1 MPGATDK
8 IMQLV
13 QRELKKNPKATTK
26 ELYAKAKKANRS
38 VSRLNI
44 RQFHAKYPLQVKRK
58 MAPRKPRKTRA
69 KRTVAAPRGAPVP
82 ETRRQAVRAIL
93 LEFAKNLA
101 VAESQAETIDLV
113 RNLDK
118 YVDRIVKAAG

>member
-13 QRELKKNPKATTK
+13 QRELKKNPKAPSK
-26 ELYAKAKKANRS
+26 ELYEKAKKASRS
-38 VSRLNI
+38 VSRMSL

-58 MAPRKPRKTRA
+58 LAPKKPRKPRTQKRA
-69 KRTVAAPRGAPVP
+69 ATPRRAPVP
-82 ETRRQAVRAIL
+82 EAKRQAVRAIL
-93 LEFAKNLA
+93 LGFAKDLA
-101 VAESQAETIDLV
+101 VAEGQADTIELV

-118 YVDRIVKAAG
+118 YVDQIVKAAG